1 MNFEETKIPQN
12 QPEAASEKDVFQE
25 ALNNELIKMEEAGEI
40 LPEQAEEKRKAAT
53 LIETGFS
60 DDPKHDALLFS
71 RVGIADE
78 KELLELF
85 KRK

>member
-25 ALNNELIKMEEAGEI
+25 ALNDELIKMQEAGEI
-40 LPEQAEEKRKAAT
+40 SPDQAEEKRKAAA

-60 DDPKHDALLFS
+60 NNQKHDALLFS
-71 RVGIADE
+71 RAGIADE
-78 KELLELF
+78 KELIELF